1 MQLTHILMTAVNAV
15 LPIILLILLG
25 YLLKRKSFISDSFVK
40 TGNKLVFKILL
51 PCMLFI
57 NVYDIES
64 FAVIRWDIVIY
75 AVVVIFIIFILGL
88 ITAVLTTD
96 VAKRRGVI
104 WQCTFRSNFA
114 IIGLS

>member
-1 MQLTHILMTAVNAV
+1 MKLTHILITAVNAV

-25 YLLKRKSFISDSFVK
+25 YILKRKNFISENFVK
-40 TGNKLVFKILL
+40 MGNKLVFKILL

-75 AVVVIFIIFILGL
+75 AVVVVLIIFLLGL
-88 ITAVLTTD
+88 ATAILTTD
-96 VAKRRGVI
+96 VADRKSVV
-104 WQCTFRSNFA
+104 
-114 IIGLS
+114 